1 MNSFSRENRDLNC
14 DAADSRNH
22 MNSSAKFTGSFQSSR
37 LENELEPTASSP
49 MDTKF
54 DNSEYKI
61 IHMAAILGLT
71 R

>member
-1 MNSFSRENRDLNC
+1 MNSFARENRDLNR

-22 MNSSAKFTGSFQSSR
+22 RNSSAKFAGNIQSSR
-37 LENELEPTASSP
+37 LKNELEPITSSP
-49 MDTKF
+49 MEPKF
-54 DNSEYKI
+54 DDSEYKI